1 MCCVMCRVMCC
12 VALFFDVLRCS
23 DTSIGVVG
31 FMTRMDTNIGVV
43 GFVTRSRIREE
54 L

>member
-1 MCCVMCRVMCC
+1 MLDVLCHVLCHVLVMCC
-12 VALFFDVLRCS
+12 VAPFGNVLRCS

-31 FMTRMDTNIGVV
+31 F
-43 GFVTRSRIREE
+43 VTRSGIREE